1 MDVHPTKNGMY
12 RYWSIA
18 ICPCSLALSWWHV
31 ADPDRNHAMTARQW
45 RPNSSPLNPRIQHRW
60 YQGGIQIPFSR
71 SPKRYPGV
79 ESAKKKQFEALWSTS
94 KHRNFHNSRASV
106 HALVFHKPLSPGFLW
121 VPWVSRGTKKG
132 RILHRE
138 RSTKAV
144 KMSWAGSQLDWP
156 SGFFQISSWR
166 SRWFAEALTNGHWWW
181 WWWLLLLLLLSLWL
195 WLLVIIVIMIHDNHL

>member
-1 MDVHPTKNGMY
+1 MFIPLKMVCIGIDPYPFVRALWYWVGDMLLSLIEIMQWQHANGVPTLLRLTPESSIDDTRVVF
-12 RYWSIA
+12 RY
-18 ICPCSLALSWWHV
+18 LLQGALG
-31 ADPDRNHAMTARQW
+31 D
-45 RPNSSPLNPRIQHRW
+45 IQ
-60 YQGGIQIPFSR
+60 
-71 SPKRYPGV
+71 V
-79 ESAKKKQFEALWSTS
+79 LSAKKKQFEALWSTS
-94 KHRNFHNSRASV
+94 KHRNFHNSRASP

-144 KMSWAGSQLDWP
+144 KMSWAGSKLDWP
-156 SGFFQISSWR
+156 SGFFQISRWR

-181 WWWLLLLLLLSLWL
+181 WWWWLLLSLWL